1 MAYSAS
7 SSYWLVASETS
18 VPYRSPA
25 SIEPSVVVDASMTA
39 MVAIIYG
46 RVAVIEMSYC
56 IMGID
61 GEVPSAGTP
70 VNGADKVI
78 CCQK

>member
-1 MAYSAS
+1 MT
-7 SSYWLVASETS
+7 SEPS
-18 VPYRSPA
+18 VPYWTSA
-25 SIEPSVVVDASMTA
+25 HIESSVVVDASMTA

-56 IMGID
+56 IVGID